1 MKFAKLLLV
10 ICLSIPLF
18 AQSPYILTG
27 VKSYYPVVEINSD
40 NIDVKYKTMIKKMII
55 EKSDELGISTK
66 NFSTRSLAILIN
78 YISVGDTL
86 ALKVSL
92 MLAEDAMRLDTQEE
106 VFVLSYVSTKI
117 FVVTDMDEELPD
129 VIEDM
134 LDTFGEQYKEDN
146 E

>member
-1 MKFAKLLLV
+1 
-10 ICLSIPLF
+10 
-18 AQSPYILTG
+18 
-27 VKSYYPVVEINSD
+27 
-40 NIDVKYKTMIKKMII
+40 
-55 EKSDELGISTK
+55 
-66 NFSTRSLAILIN
+66 
-78 YISVGDTL
+78 
-86 ALKVSL
+86 
-92 MLAEDAMRLDTQEE
+92 MLAEDAMRLDTKEE

>member
-40 NIDVKYKTMIKKMII
+40 NIDMKYKALIKEMIV
-55 EKSDELGISTK
+55 EKSTELGISTQ
-66 NFSTRSLAILIN
+66 NFSTRSLAVLIN

-92 MLAEDAMRLDTQEE
+92 MLAEDAMRLDTKEE
-106 VFVLSYVSTKI
+106 VFVLSYVDTKI
-117 FVVTDMDEELPD
+117 FVVTDLEEELPD
-129 VIEDM
+129 TIEDM

>member
-92 MLAEDAMRLDTQEE
+92 MLAEDAMRLDTKEE

-117 FVVTDMDEELPD
+117 FVVSDMDEELPD